1 MTTLHHLGDH
11 SMSTLFEHP
20 RAVVEKAAKQT
31 VTTLVWFVIQIVG
44 CVVTAMALASAATLV
59 SRHFFAGM

>member
-1 MTTLHHLGDH
+1 
-11 SMSTLFEHP
+11 MSTPFEHP

-31 VTTLVWFVIQIVG
+31 VTTLVWFLIQLVG